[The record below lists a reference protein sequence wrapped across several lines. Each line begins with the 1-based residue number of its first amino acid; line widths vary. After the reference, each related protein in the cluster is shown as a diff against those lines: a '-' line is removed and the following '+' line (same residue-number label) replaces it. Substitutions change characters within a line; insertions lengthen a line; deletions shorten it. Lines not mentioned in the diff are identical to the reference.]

1 MGITEI
7 VVGTLM
13 AAQAV
18 EEAGKN
24 APKGG
29 GGMNNDP
36 GATGEA
42 DVMLDEMSRDD
53 D

>member
-29 GGMNNDP
+29 GGSANDP
-36 GATGEA
+36 LATGEA
-42 DVMLDEMSRDD
+42 EVMMDDMSRDD